1 MKTRQLITLTGI
13 VAFSG
18 GVIFPTQAEELTETS
33 RNSKDEMVITASG
46 FSQQKR
52 EAPATI
58 SVIDRKTLD
67 IQPDR
72 SIGEA
77 IKNLPGV
84 SVTNSSGMNAGSIMI
99 RGMDPSYTAFMVNS
113 VKQNTGESRP
123 YGHDI
128 GTEANFLP
136 PMEAIERI
144 EVIRGP
150 MSSLYGSDAIG
161 GVVNV
166 ITKKPYGAKEWTTAI
181 AANTW
186 LQEHQYLGN
195 TSQMNLFTMG
205 PIVPDVLGLSVAADW
220 LDRRDDDR
228 NNYFGKHNR
237 KSVDMTLGLAASEN
251 NLFDLNV
258 VTGEQEKNRT
268 QKRGAPWSWLF
279 DRNAATLTHTGWY
292 ADDTIA
298 TTNYIN
304 YEKGR
309 SKYVYD
315 SQSPQYVQMEN
326 YVANSQTT
334 FTLDNH
340 KLTVGANFTR
350 EELNDRFD
358 VANKTLPGSEPV
370 TKISRN
376 GWALFAEDGWSIDDF
391 ILTTS
396 ARMDQDDN
404 FGTHI
409 TPKMY
414 GNWAFSN
421 DWALKGG
428 VSAGYKKP
436 ELRATSSDFV
446 TPYGSTVPYPFLTVG
461 NDDLKPEQSV
471 NSELGLYWT
480 GNALSLD
487 STVFYTQF
495 KDKIAEQ
502 TICETTSTN
511 QCSVNGYKADSVS
524 KYFNVSKAD
533 VYGIELNADWQIS
546 ADVKAN
552 ANYTWNHS
560 EQKSGVNKGYALND
574 YPRHMANLSLNWAA
588 TQSLDVWSTVNYR
601 SSNRNSGNNYKYD
614 DYTMVDVGVRYKLN
628 KHTQLMAGIY
638 NVLDE
643 DPKLTTAWNE
653 SAQVEGRRYNLGA
666 RVEF

>member
-33 RNSKDEMVITASG
+33 RNNEDEMVITASG

-166 ITKKPYGAKEWTTAI
+166 ITKKPYGAKDWTTAI

-228 NNYFGKHNR
+228 NDYFGKHNR
-237 KSVDMTLGLAASEN
+237 KSIDMTLGLAASEN

-315 SQSPQYVQMEN
+315 GQSPQYVQMEN

-340 KLTVGANFTR
+340 KLTIGANFTR

-358 VANKTLPGSEPV
+358 VANKTLPGSEP
-370 TKISRN
+370 
-376 GWALFAEDGWSIDDF
+376 A
-391 ILTTS
+391 
-396 ARMDQDDN
+396 
-404 FGTHI
+404 
-409 TPKMY
+409 
-414 GNWAFSN
+414 
-421 DWALKGG
+421 WALKGG
-428 VSAGYKKP
+428 ISAGYKKP
-436 ELRATSSDFV
+436 ELRATSSNFV

-461 NDDLKPEQSV
+461 NDDLKPEKSV

-480 GNALSLD
+480 GDALALD

-502 TICETTSTN
+502 TICETTATN

-524 KYFNVSKAD
+524 KYFNVSEAD

-560 EQKSGVNKGYALND
+560 EQKSGINKGYALND
-574 YPRHMANLSLNWAA
+574 YPRHMANLSLSWAA

-614 DYTMVDVGVRYKLN
+614 DYTMVDVGVRYQLN
-628 KHTQLMAGIY
+628 KHTQLMAGVY